1 MHVVII
7 NGSPRIPQY
16 SNTDKIVGAF
26 ERGLAGKGATC
37 ERYAISDRNS
47 WKDICRAY
55 ENNTQIIIALPLYV
69 ECVPGLLL
77 EFLDTLPR
85 KEENTQL
92 SFILQGGFAEG
103 CQYRC
108 GEQFLEKLPGY
119 LGCSYGG
126 CLVKG
131 DNFSIR
137 LLNKEQ
143 QEKVT
148 KPYERLGE
156 VFAIEHNFYGTEARN
171 FTGAEYYSLPQRI
184 MVGMAFKTIVRR
196 IFNKAAKSWG
206 CKDKLD
212 VKPYKVSGKT

>member
-7 NGSPRIPQY
+7 NGSPRTSQY

-26 ERGLAGKGATC
+26 ERGLANKGVTS

-85 KEENTQL
+85 KEDDTQL

-108 GEQFLEKLPGY
+108 GEQFLEKLPSY

-126 CLVKG
+126 YGIQNHCPQ
-131 DNFSIR
+131 DI
-137 LLNKEQ
+137 
-143 QEKVT
+143 QEGGPK
-148 KPYERLGE
+148 LG
-156 VFAIEHNFYGTEARN
+156 
-171 FTGAEYYSLPQRI
+171 
-184 MVGMAFKTIVRR
+184 M
-196 IFNKAAKSWG
+196 
-206 CKDKLD
+206 
-212 VKPYKVSGKT
+212 